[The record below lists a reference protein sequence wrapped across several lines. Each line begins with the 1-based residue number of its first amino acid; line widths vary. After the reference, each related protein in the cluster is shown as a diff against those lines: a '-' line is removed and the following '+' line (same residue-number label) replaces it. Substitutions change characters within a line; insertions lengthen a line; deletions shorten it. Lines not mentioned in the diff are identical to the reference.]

1 MSYCPNKQLAEL
13 IRDEKQHLLLAVK
26 GKAHVV
32 GLAEQKLGHRWWMLS
47 LVDRQNLLLKR
58 LELDL

>member
-1 MSYCPNKQLAEL
+1 MSYQPNKRLRGL
-13 IRDEKQHLLLAVK
+13 IAGEKKHLLLAVK
-26 GKAHVV
+26 GKARVV